1 MPERKPAARATTRTP
16 RRATGR
22 QRRATGRP
30 RKRVDAK
37 LIEKLA
43 KIMASRAEIAAIAG
57 CSVSTLD
64 RRFDAAIKRG
74 NDHAKASLRRRQFE
88 CAMAGNVTMLIWLGK
103 QWLGQADKVQTE
115 SRDLTLEKLIAA
127 AEEDEELERSADVS
141 RGTAQQVIDEP

>member
-1 MPERKPAARATTRTP
+1 MPERTPAARETTRTP
-16 RRATGR
+16 RRP
-22 QRRATGRP
+22 TGRP
-30 RKRVDAK
+30 RKKVDAT
-37 LIEKLA
+37 LVEELA

-64 RRFDAAIKRG
+64 RRFDAAIKKG
-74 NDHAKASLRRRQFE
+74 NDYAKASIRRRQFE

-141 RGTAQQVIDEP
+141 RGTAPQVIDEP